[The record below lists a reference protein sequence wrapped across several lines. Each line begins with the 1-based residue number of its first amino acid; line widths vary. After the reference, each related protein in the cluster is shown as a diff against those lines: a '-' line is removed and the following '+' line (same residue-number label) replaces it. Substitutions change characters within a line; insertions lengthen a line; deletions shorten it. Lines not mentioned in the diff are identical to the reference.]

1 MVQGISPVKITKT
14 QLRQIIKEEVQ
25 KEAAAFGTTA
35 APIGGTSGLSFSGSR
50 TSGRSRLS
58 GSPEPEEQYPKLA
71 RMGPQKQQAI
81 TGAFRKFVSE
91 NDKLS
96 DGQKLSDEEMKKI
109 QDKLYK
115 DPPFGGLQHN
125 DIYKRT
131 LAMLQHK
138 LSKS

>member
-1 MVQGISPVKITKT
+1 MKITKS
-14 QLRQIIKEEVQ
+14 QLRQIIKEELQ
-25 KEAAAFGTTA
+25 KESGAFGTYA
-35 APIGGTSGLSFSGSR
+35 APISGTSGLSYSGSR
-50 TSGRSRLS
+50 TSGRPRLS
-58 GSPEPEEQYPKLA
+58 GSPEPEQQYPKLA
-71 RMGPQKQQAI
+71 KMGPQKQQAI

-109 QDKLYK
+109 QDELYT
-115 DPPFGGLQHN
+115 DPPYGGLRPN
-125 DIYKRT
+125 DMYKRT